1 MTESSYSQTSEQ
13 FQAIYAFGFAEDGT
27 GSFIRFGVQKP
38 FTWTVDG
45 DGKIT
50 VALEGTAGTFTGQ
63 IDASTGRLRLKGSD
77 ETDAELKQVSKTAGD
92 YSSVAYEPFNQLTNT
107 GTIPHNS
114 SFNDL
119 KEKKFEVTR
128 EVDKT
133 LIDTEKLYMNLYAIA
148 RVPGSS
154 QEGYVFEIINKHSDT
169 LYVEFW
175 LGDIT
180 GPLNA
185 SGNAFLEPGEKFY
198 LFIPNVSK
206 TPGPLEG
213 ISDPK
218 AVLTIGYNSASD
230 GTLTEQ
236 KQKTELDLNIPPK
249 SE

>member
-1 MTESSYSQTSEQ
+1 MLSL
-13 FQAIYAFGFAEDGT
+13 D
-27 GSFIRFGVQKP
+27 
-38 FTWTVDG
+38 
-45 DGKIT
+45 
-50 VALEGTAGTFTGQ
+50 
-63 IDASTGRLRLKGSD
+63 
-77 ETDAELKQVSKTAGD
+77 
-92 YSSVAYEPFNQLTNT
+92 SSVAYEPFNQLTNT

-128 EVDKT
+128 EIDKT
-133 LIDTEKLYMNLYAIA
+133 LIDAEKLYMNLYAIA
-148 RVPGSS
+148 QVPGSS

-218 AVLTIGYNSASD
+218 ATLTIGYNSASD